1 MEKYGLST
9 AREIV
14 LLPIATIIEWQ
25 DGDGFVL
32 GWEIKAIARPDVE
45 DQSQIPLKG
54 AVNLLSFPTGPLLPI
69 SSVNL

>member
-1 MEKYGLST
+1 LNQNAYILCQWMEKCGLST

-25 DGDGFVL
+25 DGDGFVF

-45 DQSQIPLKG
+45 EQSRCPKG
-54 AVNLLSFPTGPLLPI
+54 QLIF
-69 SSVNL
+69 